1 MSHKKRRSRRSR
13 TNCSGTAPQSTAD
26 QAQPLRGPRLSEL
39 NGYHRMVAQQKASYR
54 RHRRC
59 KLIRLPH
66 YLDAVIEGFEA
77 FRKLVKRQ
85 RWLISSLLLR

>member
-1 MSHKKRRSRRSR
+1 
-13 TNCSGTAPQSTAD
+13 
-26 QAQPLRGPRLSEL
+26 
-39 NGYHRMVAQQKASYR
+39 MVAQQKASYRQQKASYR

-77 FRKLVKRQ
+77 FRKLAKRQ

>member
-1 MSHKKRRSRRSR
+1 
-13 TNCSGTAPQSTAD
+13 
-26 QAQPLRGPRLSEL
+26 
-39 NGYHRMVAQQKASYR
+39 MVAQQKASYR
-54 RHRRC
+54 RHRRR

-77 FRKLVKRQ
+77 FRKLAKRQ